1 MVSRD
6 GVPKVRSST
15 PIGIPPAI
23 MLTPMNAMSQTNSA
37 ISSATYGINTGL
49 SNLSN
54 DAQAVAS
61 NGPDVGAMVDASQQR
76 IAIEAA
82 AKTLAVANQTLGSLI
97 DLFA

>member
-1 MVSRD
+1 
-6 GVPKVRSST
+6 
-15 PIGIPPAI
+15 

-76 IAIEAA
+76 IAIDAA